1 MKIWNTSATEAVC
14 SRERS
19 PCSTEKENNLAIKDQ
34 FDKESLQNI
43 LEKRFVP
50 IVIQGAASFYEARV
64 ILVIQ
69 LRRTKK
75 QGRVS
80 KVFQG

>member
-1 MKIWNTSATEAVC
+1 M
-14 SRERS
+14 
-19 PCSTEKENNLAIKDQ
+19 
-34 FDKESLQNI
+34 
-43 LEKRFVP
+43 P
-50 IVIQGAASFYEARV
+50 IVIQEGASSEARV

-80 KVFQG
+80 KVFKVSFSA